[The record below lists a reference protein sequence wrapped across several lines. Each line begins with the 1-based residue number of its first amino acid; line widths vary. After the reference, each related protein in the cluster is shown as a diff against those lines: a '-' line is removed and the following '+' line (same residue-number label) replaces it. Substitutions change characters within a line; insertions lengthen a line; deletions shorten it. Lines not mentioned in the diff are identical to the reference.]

1 MAPRPN
7 VKAILI
13 CDQIIHEYGT
23 NKKSLIGIFEDIHIP
38 AFPHSY
44 PRIAVYVNLTDA
56 HGKYVLELR
65 LVNSADNSVIGS
77 GKTPEVEID
86 NPLRTCE
93 FALQI
98 QNLVFRNHG
107 VYEFQV
113 FANGA
118 LVATKAFNVKRV
130 RTGPPQPPPQ
140 PPGFEPG
147 AQQG

>member
-1 MAPRPN
+1 M
-7 VKAILI
+7 KAILI
-13 CDQIIHEYGT
+13 CDQIIHEFGT
-23 NKKSLIGIFEDIHIP
+23 NKKSLIGIFEDIHIT
-38 AFPHSY
+38 AFPHRY

-65 LVNSADNSVIGS
+65 LVSSADNSVIGS
-77 GKTPEVEID
+77 GKTPEVQID

-98 QNLVFRNHG
+98 QNLVFRTPG

-113 FANGA
+113 FGNGE

-130 RTGPPQPPPQ
+130 RVPQPPP
-140 PPGFEPG
+140 PPGIEPG

>member
-1 MAPRPN
+1 MSSKPE
-7 VKAILI
+7 VKAFLL
-13 CDQIIHEYGT
+13 CDYVLHEAGT
-23 NKKSLIGIFEDIHIP
+23 NKKSLIGIFEDIHIT

-44 PRIAVYVNLTDA
+44 PRIAVYVNLNDA

-65 LVNSADNSVIGS
+65 LVSSADNSVIGS
-77 GKTPEVEID
+77 GKTPEVQID

-98 QNLVFRNHG
+98 QNLIFRQPG

-113 FANGA
+113 FANGD

-130 RTGPPQPPPQ
+130 RVGPPLPPP
-140 PPGFEPG
+140 GVEPG